1 MSDLSWLDRLAH
13 DLRGPLAPLQTAAQL
28 LSLPDLPATQR
39 DELAAIIVRQTEALT
54 GMIQELADWI
64 SLLRG
69 NPIGARV
76 PCDLGYL
83 LATARS
89 SLDADS
95 RALVVIHAPDAPLEM
110 HADAH
115 RLVQAF
121 ATLIRLRL
129 RLGDGQPLALT
140 LQPAGAEACIA
151 FGEGI
156 VFGEGIGAT
165 AAIAQALE
173 RALVAPSPESG
184 GLGLSVPI
192 AVAMVAAHGGRVQW
206 QGDAHQRR
214 LLCHLPLTRAND

>member
-28 LSLPDLPATQR
+28 LSLPDLPAAQR

-54 GMIQELADWI
+54 GMIQELADWT
-64 SLLRG
+64 SLQRG
-69 NPIGARV
+69 NPLGARA

-129 RLGDGQPLALT
+129 GDGQPLALT

-165 AAIAQALE
+165 VAIAQALE

-214 LLCHLPLTRAND
+214 LLCHLPLTRADD